1 MTTGLKSFLYNEQKA
16 VKHLK
21 IASVAISCDRDP
33 AVNRS
38 KIVSTV
44 DEIKKNHPDTELVVF
59 GEMILGW
66 YNPGSMPEY
75 HRNIAERIT
84 QKTMQDLASLSLRH
98 GIYLCFGM
106 SEIDDGI
113 LYNAQVLINPE
124 GEIQAVHRKSNLKS
138 GEKTANYKS
147 GSVPVTI
154 TDIKG
159 VRTGIVICSD
169 AASPSTM
176 RKIMRSHPDLI
187 LLSLADDSDEKSFM
201 ARCNARM
208 YDAWIV
214 TANRYGD
221 ENGRIWDGHMVIS
234 DPLGRL
240 RAMGQNQEQYLVY
253 ELKFADE
260 KSWVKKVVRNI
271 LVKLPLPVYILKNWR
286 IVRSY
291 YRA

>member
-1 MTTGLKSFLYNEQKA
+1 MIISGFKSLLYSEQTA

-21 IASVAISCDRDP
+21 VASATLSCDRDP
-33 AVNRS
+33 DANRAR
-38 KIVSTV
+38 IASTV
-44 DEIKKNHPDTELVVF
+44 DAIKKRHPDVELVIF

-66 YNPGSMPEY
+66 YNPGEVPEY
-75 HRNIAERIT
+75 HRDIAERISKET
-84 QKTMQDLASLSLRH
+84 LQDFVSLSVRH

-106 SEIDDGI
+106 SEIDDGV
-113 LYNAQVLINPE
+113 LYNSQVLLNPQ

-138 GEKTANYKS
+138 SEKKADYKS

-154 TDIKG
+154 TDIKE

-169 AASPSTM
+169 AASPRTIWEM
-176 RKIMRSHPDLI
+176 MRSELDMI
-187 LLSLADDSDEKSFM
+187 ILSLADDCDEKLFM

-208 YDAWIV
+208 YDAWVV

-221 ENGRIWDGHMVIS
+221 ENGRFWNGHMVIS

-240 RAMGQNQEQYLVY
+240 RAVGQDREQYLVY

-260 KSWVKKVVRNI
+260 RSWLKRVIRNV
-271 LVKLPLPVYILKNWR
+271 LVKLPLPIHILKNWK

-291 YRA
+291 F